1 MASNWA
7 LITGA
12 SSGIGLEMAR
22 IHAARGGNLVLV
34 ARRNDVLA
42 QIKTELM
49 ARHPQLQVHCIVQD
63 LGEPDAAMT
72 VWEKTKAMGIRIDLL
87 VNNAGF
93 GDFGYFH
100 RLDAARM
107 TSMIN
112 LNILALTQLCRLY
125 LPEMVEHKSG
135 GILNVASTA
144 AFQPGPGMSV
154 YFASKAYVLSFSEGL
169 YEEVKDFGVR
179 ISALCPGPTG
189 TQFFDAANMSGTRLT
204 RLMPLPSAKEV
215 AELGYNSVQKGKAV
229 CIHGFANSFLVF
241 LLRFTPRSMVRQLSK
256 KIIGVNA
263 H

>member
-34 ARRNDVLA
+34 ARRSDALE
-42 QIKTELM
+42 QIKTELSGTY
-49 ARHPQLQVHCIVQD
+49 PKIQVNCIVQD
-63 LGEPDAAMT
+63 LAQADAALM
-72 VWEKTKAMGIRIDLL
+72 VWEKTKALGIRIDLL

-100 RLDAARM
+100 RLDAKRM
-107 TSMIN
+107 SSMIH
-112 LNILALTQLCRLY
+112 LNILALTELCRYY
-125 LPEMVEHKSG
+125 LPDMVERKSG

-154 YFASKAYVLSFSEGL
+154 YFATKAYVLSFSEGL

-204 RLMPLPSAKEV
+204 RLMPMPSAKAV
-215 AELGYNSVQKGKAV
+215 AELGYNSLMSGKAV
-229 CIHGFANSFLVF
+229 SIHGMSNRFLVF
-241 LLRFTPRSMVRQLSK
+241 LLRFTPRSIVRRLSK
-256 KIIGVNA
+256 KIIGVDI